1 MKKIVRPSGR
11 PRITSVK
18 LVDLINGNEKDNLS
32 VVIEKQKDLIKK
44 IKHFLDENISD
55 AYSHYLSIDD
65 DAELD
70 FLDRTP
76 RWHQDIARSGC
87 ADELEMEIRKWE
99 KGE

>member
-1 MKKIVRPSGR
+1 MIEIKSLRNERDSLLIV
-11 PRITSVK
+11 VQ
-18 LVDLINGNEKDNLS
+18 
-32 VVIEKQKDLIKK
+32 KQNDLIKK

-55 AYSHYLSIDD
+55 VYSHYLSIDD

-87 ADELEMEIRKWE
+87 ADELEMKIRKWE

>member
-44 IKHFLDENISD
+44 IKHFLDENISEEF
-55 AYSHYLSIDD
+55 HIYLSIDD

-70 FLDRTP
+70 ILDRTP
-76 RWHQDIARSGC
+76 RWHEDIARSGF
-87 ADELEMEIRKWE
+87 ADRLRTKISKWE
-99 KGE
+99 DE